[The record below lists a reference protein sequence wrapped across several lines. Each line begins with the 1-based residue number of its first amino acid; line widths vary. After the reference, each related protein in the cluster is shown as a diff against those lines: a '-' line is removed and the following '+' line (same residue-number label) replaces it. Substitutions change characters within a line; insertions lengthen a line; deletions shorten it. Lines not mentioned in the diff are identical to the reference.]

1 MFYFRFL
8 RHWNRGDYNSCC
20 RTDLTFKPVP
30 ESKLSRKREERT
42 RRQAEKERDER
53 DKSHSV
59 IISIFYFILNLTEIL
74 LEKKF
79 K

>member
-1 MFYFRFL
+1 M

-59 IISIFYFILNLTEIL
+59 IISIYFFFNLHIIKIF
-74 LEKKF
+74 LEEEF
-79 K
+79 KQ

>member
-1 MFYFRFL
+1 M

-59 IISIFYFILNLTEIL
+59 IISIINFFLNLNIIKIF
-74 LEKKF
+74 LEEKF
-79 K
+79 KQ

>member
-1 MFYFRFL
+1 M

-59 IISIFYFILNLTEIL
+59 IMFIFYCVINLIEIF

-79 K
+79 KQ

>member
-1 MFYFRFL
+1 L

-59 IISIFYFILNLTEIL
+59 IISIINFFLNLNIIKIF
-74 LEKKF
+74 LEEKF
-79 K
+79 KQ

>member
-1 MFYFRFL
+1 M

-53 DKSHSV
+53 DTKSHSV
-59 IISIFYFILNLTEIL
+59 IKFILFYNLNLMKIV
-74 LEKKF
+74 
-79 K
+79 